1 MLPWKRMLFMFG
13 AVVAFTAAFFVLFR
27 SGLPER
33 AQFTGQITAD
43 GLTIAPEID
52 AIAPAFEL
60 SNVQGNTISLSKLR
74 GKPVVVNFWATWCE
88 PCKVEMPALEAVYHT
103 YKNQGLHLLAVN
115 LGESRE
121 TASAWAREMKLTF
134 DILLDPT
141 QATGALYQLR
151 GQPSTYVIAP
161 SGIITHIYYG
171 PTSESA
177 LKEALAPYFSN

>member
-1 MLPWKRMLFMFG
+1 M
-13 AVVAFTAAFFVLFR
+13 AFITAFFVMVQ

-33 AQFTGQITAD
+33 AQYTGQITAD
-43 GLTIAPEID
+43 GLSIAPELD

-60 SNVQGNTISLSKLR
+60 SSTQAKTISLSQLR
-74 GKPVVVNFWATWCE
+74 GTPVVVNFWATWCE
-88 PCKVEMPALEAVYHT
+88 PCKVEMPALEAVYNA
-103 YKNQGLHLLAVN
+103 YKDQGLHILAIN

-121 TASAWAREMKLTF
+121 SASAWARDMKLTF
-134 DILLDPT
+134 DILLDST
-141 QATGALYQLR
+141 QAISALYQLR

-177 LKEALAPYFSN
+177 LKQALAPYFSN